1 MGSILFKVGL
11 ITLLVGFVLFL
22 AWDDYRSRKARE
34 AEEKAAA
41 LTGPQRE
48 DADRKDADRKDADRR
63 DSSAD

>member
-1 MGSILFKVGL
+1 MGSILLKVGL
-11 ITLLVGFVLFL
+11 IALLVGFLALL

-41 LTGPQRE
+41 LTGP
-48 DADRKDADRKDADRR
+48 DRKDADRM